1 MRWPPAELPAGA
13 ARGRLGGMKLLLIED
28 DAQAAANLRAGLAPE
43 GHEIELAADGRAG
56 LLAAAAGSFDVLII
70 DRMLPGLDGLALL
83 QTLRGAG
90 IHTPALFLTA
100 LGGLDDRLEGLRA
113 GGDDYMVKPYA
124 LPELSARLGALARRA
139 RAPAPTTRLR
149 IADLELER
157 TTRSVWRAGQRI
169 TLKPRE
175 YEVLE
180 YLFRHR
186 GQVVTKTM
194 LLEDVW
200 GFHFTP
206 QTSIVE
212 AQISRLRGKIDQ
224 GFSPPLIHTYR
235 GAGYRLDVA

>member
-1 MRWPPAELPAGA
+1 
-13 ARGRLGGMKLLLIED
+13 MKLLLIED
-28 DAQAAANLRAGLAPE
+28 DPKAAANLQEGLAPE
-43 GHEIELAADGRAG
+43 GHEITLAATGKAG
-56 LLAAAAGSFDVLII
+56 LLAAAAGNFDVLIV
-70 DRMLPGLDGLALL
+70 DRMLPELDGLAVL

-100 LGGLDDRLEGLRA
+100 LGSLDDRLLGLRA
-113 GGDDYMVKPYA
+113 GGDDYLVKPYA
-124 LPELSARLGALARRA
+124 MAELSARLTALARRT
-139 RAPAPTTRLR
+139 RTPAPESRLR

-157 TTRSVWRAGQRI
+157 TTRSVWRAGSKI
-169 TLKPRE
+169 ELKPRE

-180 YLFRHR
+180 YLLRHR

-212 AQISRLRGKIDQ
+212 AQISRLRAKIDQ

-235 GAGYRLDVA
+235 GAGYRLDVD

>member
-1 MRWPPAELPAGA
+1 MRV
-13 ARGRLGGMKLLLIED
+13 LLIED
-28 DAQAAANLRAGLAPE
+28 DPKTAANLRAGLAPE
-43 GHEIELAADGRAG
+43 GHEVKVAEDGRAG
-56 LLAAAAGSFDVLII
+56 LLAAAADNFDVLII
-70 DRMLPGLDGLALL
+70 DRMLPGLDGLAVL

-100 LGGLDDRLEGLRA
+100 LGGLDDRLEGLRV

-124 LPELSARLGALARRA
+124 ISELAARLAALARRA
-139 RAPAPTTRLR
+139 RAPAPQMRLR
-149 IADLELER
+149 LADLELER
-157 TTRSVWRAGQRI
+157 TSRAVWRAGQKI
-169 TLKPRE
+169 ELKPRE

-206 QTSIVE
+206 QASLVE
-212 AQISRLRGKIDQ
+212 AQISRLRAKIDQ

-235 GAGYRLDVA
+235 GAGYKLDVA